1 MVDISLFIAVMTLV
15 TTLTTAAIT
24 VFKMIKHVECSSCCS
39 LDTRPNSK
47 GSDDEPPKSKSKS
60 RSKPKTI
67 QDSSTDTVD
76 QLNILDIV

>member
-15 TTLTTAAIT
+15 TTLTTATIT

-47 GSDDEPPKSKSKS
+47 GSDDEPPKSKS